1 MPDQEDKPAMTQER
15 QASVSKALGQANISQ
30 EIGGSSEV
38 AGKPV
43 PNDPTS
49 VDKARDIG
57 QDLQKQG
64 VTLDRE

>member
-1 MPDQEDKPAMTQER
+1 MTPEQ
-15 QASVSKALGQANISQ
+15 QANVSKALEQADVSQ
-30 EIGGSSEV
+30 QIGGASE
-38 AGKPV
+38 ATSKPV
-43 PNDPTS
+43 PNDPTP